1 MEFYKVNVNGQD
13 IQIADYPGT
22 KGPIIAIH
30 GLTGTYKNMH
40 YYAEKFGGDYRI
52 IAVDLRGRG
61 NSAQAD
67 ADTSIFKHAEDIL
80 ALLKELKIDNPI
92 LLGFSMGAFIS
103 AIVASRLESVQAL
116 ILLDGAAKA
125 SEHQRGIVQPSLG
138 RISREFDSKEHYAD
152 ETRKIYSNLGIEW
165 NDVLQDIVEYEVGP
179 SDGHWENKSHEPH
192 ILADFDSFYSFD
204 PKEIGPKI
212 ECPVLL
218 VYAEGKIGPMAPLF
232 YLDDYKETQ
241 ASIHNIETVISS
253 ANHYQMVFEKRD
265 DIEGAIETFL
275 NKNGVNS

>member
-1 MEFYKVNVNGQD
+1 MGFYKVNVNGYE
-13 IQIADYPGT
+13 IQVADYPGT

-30 GLTGTYKNMH
+30 GLTGTHKNMH

-61 NSAQAD
+61 NSDNAD

-80 ALLKELKIDNPI
+80 ALIRELKIDNPI

-103 AIVASRLESVQAL
+103 AIVASRLDSVRGV
-116 ILLDGAAKA
+116 ILLDGAAK
-125 SEHQRGIVQPSLG
+125 SSDHQRGIVKPSLG
-138 RISREFDSKEHYAD
+138 RISREFTSKEHYAE

-165 NDVLQDIVEYEVGP
+165 NEVLQDIVEYEVGP
-179 SDGHWENKSHEPH
+179 ADGYWENKSVESR
-192 ILADFDSFYSFD
+192 ILADFESFYSFD
-204 PKEIGPKI
+204 PKEVGSKI

-241 ASIHNIETVISS
+241 ASVKDIETVITD
-253 ANHYQMVFEKRD
+253 ANHYQMVFEKRE
-265 DIEGAIETFL
+265 DIEEAMEQFL
-275 NKNGVNS
+275 KKI